1 VIIEV
6 IMREKI
12 KVFHSNGEL
21 ERIVL
26 REVHKE
32 KLLDNIYL
40 SYVNYNK
47 SRCIVSDDP
56 IIGKSIEVE

>member
-1 VIIEV
+1 
-6 IMREKI
+6 MREKI

-21 ERIVL
+21 ERIIL

-32 KLLDNIYL
+32 KVLDNIYL

-47 SRCIVSDDP
+47 SRCIVSDDS
-56 IIGKSIEVE
+56 IIGKSIEVD